1 MYMCPEKNLF
11 LFSFL
16 LLVATDA
23 ITVFAPVNAA
33 LKDITVPSDNDER
46 ANMLTYYVIITQGL
60 NTTTIKDQANSIAP
74 FLVESYQGKQIRF
87 NLYNDQTVNI

>member
-1 MYMCPEKNLF
+1 M
-11 LFSFL
+11 
-16 LLVATDA
+16 ATDA

-46 ANMLTYYVIITQGL
+46 ANMLKYYVIITQGL
-60 NTTTIKDQANSIAP
+60 NTTTIKDQVNSIAP

>member
-1 MYMCPEKNLF
+1 M
-11 LFSFL
+11 
-16 LLVATDA
+16 ATDA

-46 ANMLTYYVIITQGL
+46 ANMLKYYVIITQGL

>member
-1 MYMCPEKNLF
+1 MYMSPEKNLF
-11 LFSFL
+11 HFLFSL
-16 LLVATDA
+16 SVATDA

-46 ANMLTYYVIITQGL
+46 ANMLTYYAIIKKGL
-60 NTTTIKDQANSIAP
+60 NTTTIKDQVNSIAP

-87 NLYNDQTVNI
+87 DLYNDQTVNI

>member
-1 MYMCPEKNLF
+1 M
-11 LFSFL
+11 
-16 LLVATDA
+16 ATDA
-23 ITVFAPVNAA
+23 ITVLAPVNAA

-46 ANMLTYYVIITQGL
+46 ANMLKYYAIITKGL
-60 NTTTIKDQANSIAP
+60 NTTTIKDQANPIAP